1 MNQQT
6 IPRFWLSLLGVPLV
20 ASAADQGLLE
30 GSTATLQARNYY
42 FSRDY
47 SDIVGANRQSK
58 AEEWGQGFILT
69 FKSGYTQGACGVRHR
84 CARNAGPQ
92 ARQQP

>member
-47 SDIVGANRQSK
+47 SDIVGANR
-58 AEEWGQGFILT
+58 
-69 FKSGYTQGACGVRHR
+69 
-84 CARNAGPQ
+84 
-92 ARQQP
+92 